1 MDFSVIIP
9 RMREAIQ
16 EYMARKVAQG
26 RPLSEREAIIRWMDR
41 YYETWLSSQVGLV
54 QEAAKDSGP
63 DKRRHRRTPI
73 EVSAYYRVLWTPQ
86 GDVPAENTLS
96 KPAKIENISAGGL
109 FIVTGRPYP
118 ISTLVEIQF
127 ELPGVPESISAFAM
141 VVWRQERSGGRYGLG
156 LHFSHIELS
165 QADLINEMIME
176 RLLEAPVVTVSGNR

>member
-1 MDFSVIIP
+1 MMDFSVIIP

-41 YYETWLSSQVGLV
+41 YYETWLSSQVGIASDP
-54 QEAAKDSGP
+54 EPGP
-63 DKRRHRRTPI
+63 DKRRHQRSPI

-86 GDVPAENTLS
+86 GDAPPENTLS
-96 KPAKIENISAGGL
+96 ETAKVENISAGGL

-141 VVWRQERSGGRYGLG
+141 IVWRQERSGGRYGLG
-156 LHFSHIELS
+156 LHFSHIETS

-176 RLLEAPVVTVSGNR
+176 RLLEAPVVTISGNP